1 MLGEYQPILAT
12 NGASSWHP
20 AGKPIKFAYI
30 LINSINQATLSLL
43 EGLLRE
49 SSMLPIKTSYEPM
62 EAELVEILPDA
73 TGWQFEPKWDGF
85 RCLIF
90 KDGNE
95 VKLISKSGKPLDR
108 YFPELQEAI
117 VQLEPDRFVLDSEIV
132 VPIGETFS
140 FDDLLQRIHPAASR
154 VKKLA
159 KETPAIMMVFDI
171 LVDQDGAFLADE
183 PLSKR
188 RERLEGFAKRIFHG
202 SKNLFLSPATTDP
215 LVTEEWRNI
224 LGERLDGIMAK
235 RLSLP
240 YQSGTRKGML
250 KVKRMRTADCVVG
263 GFRYAAGSKQAIG
276 SLLLG
281 LYDER
286 GLLNHVGFTS
296 AFNTKEKK
304 ELLQIIEPLIGPPGF
319 DGDAPGGPS
328 RWSTERST
336 QWEPL
341 RPELVVEVRYDHFT
355 QGRFRH
361 GTKIVR
367 WRTDKRPDQCTYEQL
382 SAGERNS
389 PVR

>member
-1 MLGEYQPILAT
+1 
-12 NGASSWHP
+12 
-20 AGKPIKFAYI
+20 
-30 LINSINQATLSLL
+30 
-43 EGLLRE
+43 
-49 SSMLPIKTSYEPM
+49 MLPIKTSYEPM
-62 EAELVEILPDA
+62 EAELVEILPD
-73 TGWQFEPKWDGF
+73 TSGWQFEPKWDGF

-95 VKLISKSGKPLDR
+95 AKLISKSGKPLDR

-117 VQLEPDRFVLDSEIV
+117 VEVEPARFVLDSEIV

-171 LVDQDGAFLADE
+171 LVDEDGDSLADE

-188 RERLEGFAKRIFHG
+188 RERLEGFAKRNFHG
-202 SKNLFLSPATTDP
+202 SKTLFLSPATTDP
-215 LVTEEWRNI
+215 RVTEEWRNI

-235 RLSLP
+235 KLSLP

-263 GFRYAAGSKQAIG
+263 GFRYATGSRQAIG

-296 AFNTKEKK
+296 AFNAREKK

-328 RWSTERST
+328 RWSSERST
-336 QWEPL
+336 EWEPL
-341 RPELVVEVRYDHFT
+341 KPELVVEVRYDHFT

-361 GTKIVR
+361 GTKIIR
-367 WRTDKRPDQCTYEQL
+367 WRTDKRPNQCTYEQL
-382 SAGERNS
+382 SRVERNS